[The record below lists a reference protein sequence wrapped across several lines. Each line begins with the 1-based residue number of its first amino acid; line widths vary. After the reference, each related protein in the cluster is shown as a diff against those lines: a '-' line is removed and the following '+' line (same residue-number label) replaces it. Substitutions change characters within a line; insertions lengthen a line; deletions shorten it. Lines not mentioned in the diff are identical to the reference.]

1 MFMETLRRAWHKLQP
16 FFPSFGIALVIAA
29 IAGAVL
35 FLAGFTFVYA
45 QGYSYL
51 VDDPAACANCH
62 IMRDQYDGWNRS
74 PHHAVATCNDCHTPH
89 DSLIAKYAIKGLNG
103 FNHSKAFTLGGF
115 QEPIRITSLN
125 RDVTEHACISCHGD
139 MVSQILHPN
148 SNEPTDCLT
157 CHAGVGHGK

>member
-1 MFMETLRRAWHKLQP
+1 MNWFKTLWRRVAP
-16 FFPSFGIALVIAA
+16 FLPTFGVALFIAA
-29 IAGAVL
+29 LGGAIL
-35 FLAGFTFVYA
+35 FLSGFTFLYA

-51 VDDPAACANCH
+51 VDDPNACTNCH
-62 IMRDQYDGWNRS
+62 IMRDQFDGWNRS

-103 FNHSKAFTLGGF
+103 FNHSRAFTLGNF
-115 QEPIRITSLN
+115 QEPIRITELN
-125 RDVTEHACISCHGD
+125 REVTQHACVYCHQD
-139 MVSQILHPN
+139 AVSEILHPQ

>member
-1 MFMETLRRAWHKLQP
+1 MNTLSRAGRKIQP
-16 FFPSFGIALVIAA
+16 YLPSLGVALVIAFF
-29 IAGAVL
+29 AGAIL
-35 FLAGFTFVYA
+35 FLSGFTFVYA

-89 DSLIAKYAIKGLNG
+89 DSIIAKYAVKGLNG
-103 FNHSKAFTLGGF
+103 FNHSKAFTLGDF
-115 QEPIRITSLN
+115 VEPIRITELN
-125 RDVTEHACISCHGD
+125 REVTQGACLACHGD
-139 MVSQILHPN
+139 MVSEILHADAN
-148 SNEPTDCLT
+148 KPTDCLT